1 MKHGGKVAICLAGG
15 LALNMGAH
23 AVNADSPDNPYSGIV
38 ERNVFALKPAPPPPS
53 AEPPPAPPQ
62 KIILTG
68 IMNAWGKKQV
78 FFKTP
83 PTGRPGEAAKETTY
97 MLSEGERAGEI
108 EVVEINVVAGTVKFK
123 NHGQPDDRSLEKDGM
138 KPQGG
143 GGGAVPGSMPMAAG
157 GFPAVPNMA
166 APNFGT
172 PAGGVPA
179 APASSMTPV
188 PTLGG
193 GGAAAVQRPL
203 RIVPPQSATAQALV
217 QAQPQRQAP
226 PPVISHEE
234 QVALM
239 EIHRVTTAP
248 QVASGEL
255 PPLPPT
261 EATPPGP
268 EGQ

>member
-1 MKHGGKVAICLAGG
+1 MKHGGKIAICLAGG
-15 LALNMGAH
+15 LALNTGAH
-23 AVNADSPDNPYSGIV
+23 AVNADSPGNPYAGIV
-38 ERNVFALKPAPPPPS
+38 ERNVFALTKAPPLPS
-53 AEPPPAPPQ
+53 TEPPPAPPK

-68 IMNAWGKKQV
+68 IMQAFGKKQV

-83 PTGRPGEAAKETTY
+83 PTGRPGEPAKETTY

-108 EVVEINVVAGTVKFK
+108 EVVEINVVAGTVKFN
-123 NHGQPDDRSLEKDGM
+123 NHGQPDDRSLEKDGL

-143 GGGAVPGSMPMAAG
+143 GPVPGAMPMAAG

-172 PAGGVPA
+172 PAGGVPG

-193 GGAAAVQRPL
+193 GGAAGVQRPL
-203 RIVPPQSATAQALV
+203 RIVPPQSAIAQAQV
-217 QAQPQRQAP
+217 QAQPP
-226 PPVISHEE
+226 PPAISHEE
-234 QVALM
+234 QVVRM
-239 EIHRVTTAP
+239 EIHRVVTAP

-261 EATPPGP
+261 DFTPPGP